1 MEAKHCA
8 EFCIHLHH
16 LGPDGRARPSLWFDC
31 FQNAASQQSACLGLS
46 IRDLIQRGLTWV
58 VSRYRL
64 KVLRPPGWR
73 ERIRV
78 VTWRSTPHGRMVPR
92 EFSVIDEKDRL
103 IAMGQGIFMLLD
115 YATRQPVSPTGPLAA
130 YPVVDETVFTEAFT
144 RLPALTA
151 PLNPPV
157 KITVRRDDLD
167 LNRHV
172 NNTRYMVFALES
184 IPDEIQDNLQ
194 PDRIDVVFKAS
205 ARLGDIVKA
214 RVQKMDGPHPTFL
227 HQLVRQ
233 TDGQEFC
240 RLLTRWRPPT

>member
-1 MEAKHCA
+1 MEPKHCA

-16 LGPDGRARPSLWFDC
+16 LGPDGHARPSLWFDC
-31 FQNAASQQSACLGLS
+31 FQNAASQQSARLGLS

-64 KVLRPPGWR
+64 TVLRAPGWR

-78 VTWRSTPHGRMVPR
+78 ITWRSTPHDQMVPR
-92 EFSVIDEKDRL
+92 EFRVMDERDRI

-115 YATRQPVSPTGPLAA
+115 YATRQPVSPTGPLKA
-130 YPVVDETVFTEAFT
+130 YPVVDETVFAETFT

-151 PLNPPV
+151 PLHPAV
-157 KITVRRDDLD
+157 EITVRRDDLD

-172 NNTRYMVFALES
+172 NNTRYVVFALES
-184 IPDEIQDNLQ
+184 IPEEIQHPLQ
-194 PDRIDVVFKAS
+194 PDRIDIVFKAS
-205 ARLGDIVKA
+205 ARLGDIVEA

-227 HQLVRQ
+227 HQLARK
-233 TDGQEFC
+233 TDGREFC
-240 RLLTRWRPPT
+240 RLLTRWRSPT